1 MMISKEDR
9 LKTIS
14 EQARADYL
22 AQHRLFSWQ
31 HPFAWVYLASRN
43 CWLSQAAE
51 FGIAVWNEKT
61 IFHFY
66 QSSSAQRQTGLIKI
80 KNDPSLLSGI
90 GALGLTKHPHHNN
103 AWLHDQVIIGIDL
116 AFFKN
121 QRLLN
126 NVVTHELGHALGLP
140 DVHFKSIEYGRD
152 DQTYSLQPCDI
163 LAVKK
168 IYGKKYPRL

>member
-1 MMISKEDR
+1 MNNERK
-9 LKTIS
+9 LKIIS
-14 EQARADYL
+14 ETARADYL
-22 AQHRLFSWQ
+22 AQHRLFSWK
-31 HPFAWVYLASRN
+31 HPFAYIYLISKSR
-43 CWLSQAAE
+43 LLKQAVSL
-51 FGIAVWNEKT
+51 GMKVWNKQT

-66 QSSSAQRQTGLIKI
+66 KTDSSQKQAGLVKI
-80 KNDPSLLSGI
+80 KNDPQLLKGI

-103 AWLHDQVIIGIDL
+103 AWLGDQVIIGIDL

-152 DQTYSLQPCDI
+152 DQIYSLQPCDI

-168 IYGKKYPRL
+168 IYGQK